1 MSIRGFVAG
10 TIMLSWA
17 TLVTSS
23 DSSAADIT
31 AGVEVTH
38 ILPIA
43 LTQGAP
49 RLFDRIVPEIEGVT
63 TTVVSKVES
72 LVFRLWDDNF
82 KKEWWEN
89 LVNFSNQ
96 IQTRSMDRLLNNTK
110 TSISANEVR
119 LRVEGF
125 LSLSSP
131 SGDARVS
138 YTGNRVEINLNS
150 LNDSGTFSAEIGGEY
165 ASLKYNLLF

>member
-1 MSIRGFVAG
+1 
-10 TIMLSWA
+10 
-17 TLVTSS
+17 
-23 DSSAADIT
+23 
-31 AGVEVTH
+31 
-38 ILPIA
+38 
-43 LTQGAP
+43 
-49 RLFDRIVPEIEGVT
+49 
-63 TTVVSKVES
+63 
-72 LVFRLWDDNF
+72 
-82 KKEWWEN
+82 
-89 LVNFSNQ
+89 
-96 IQTRSMDRLLNNTK
+96 MDRLLNNTK